1 MFQYTNYNFLYNI
14 NKFISIPMKHQFLA
28 LLIVLNIQSAFAQLA
43 IEDKAM
49 RYQQERMVFK
59 QWDRGKFEPTSG
71 WLGINPYYWLT
82 WGLHPNY
89 PNTDRRPLSSWGP
102 QTQRLGLVGAMNST
116 SNAYKLEAD
125 TLHNTALLEIT
136 NYSGIVSAAD
146 PLWILYY
153 SKELSPVL
161 EFSDAS
167 ILAPLPP
174 AVRSKVVA
182 EGLHNWFKNE
192 LSILKERINGARN
205 SNMDRGSRILAY
217 HRMLQEYRNLHAT
230 WTTRTATA
238 AANQAK
244 VRQQEKVKANDLN
257 VGSWTPASDV
267 EIAKEVLRT
276 RKF

>member
-1 MFQYTNYNFLYNI
+1 
-14 NKFISIPMKHQFLA
+14 MKT
-28 LLIVLNIQSAFAQLA
+28 LLIIITLLLLKQLSFAQLA

-59 QWDRGKFEPTSG
+59 HWDRGKFEPTSG

-89 PNTDRRPLSSWGP
+89 PNTDRRPLSAWGP

-125 TLHNTALLEIT
+125 TLRNTSLLEIT
-136 NYSGIVSAAD
+136 NYSGAVSAAD

-153 SKELSPVL
+153 SKELKPVL
-161 EFSDAS
+161 EFSDGS
-167 ILAPLPP
+167 ILGPLPA
-174 AVRSKVVA
+174 AVRSKVIS
-182 EGLHNWFKNE
+182 EGTYNWFKNE
-192 LSILKERINGARN
+192 LTVLKERINGAKT

-217 HRMLQEYRNLHAT
+217 HRMLQEYRALQAS

-238 AANQAK
+238 GANQAK
-244 VRQQEKVKANDLN
+244 VAQQEKVKNNDFN
-257 VGSWTPASDV
+257 VGSWTPNSDV

-276 RKF
+276 RKY

>member
-1 MFQYTNYNFLYNI
+1 ML
-14 NKFISIPMKHQFLA
+14 
-28 LLIVLNIQSAFAQLA
+28 VLTSYKSFAQLA

-89 PNTDRRPLSSWGP
+89 PNTDRRSLSSWGP
-102 QTQRLGLVGAMNST
+102 QTQRLGLVGAMNNT

-125 TLHNTALLEIT
+125 TLRNTSLLEIT
-136 NYSGIVSAAD
+136 NYSGAVSAAD

-153 SKELSPVL
+153 SKELKPVF
-161 EFSDAS
+161 EFSEAS
-167 ILAPLPP
+167 VLAPLTP
-174 AVRSKVVA
+174 AVRSKVIS
-182 EGLHNWFKNE
+182 EGLYSWFKNE
-192 LSILKERINGARN
+192 LTVLKERINGAKN

-217 HRMLQEYRNLHAT
+217 HRMLQEYRTLQAA

-238 AANQAK
+238 AANQSK
-244 VRQQEKVKANDLN
+244 ISQQQKAKANDLN
-257 VGSWTPASDV
+257 VGSWTPNSDV

-276 RKF
+276 RKY

>member
-1 MFQYTNYNFLYNI
+1 MKYFL
-14 NKFISIPMKHQFLA
+14 FG
-28 LLIVLNIQSAFAQLA
+28 LLLSLTFRSAFAQLA
-43 IEDKAM
+43 IEDKAV

-59 QWDRGKFEPTSG
+59 QWDRRKFEPTSG

-89 PNTDRRPLSSWGP
+89 PDTDRRPLSSWGP

-125 TLHNTALLEIT
+125 TLRNTSLLEIT
-136 NYSGIVSAAD
+136 NYSGAVSAAD

-153 SKELSPVL
+153 SKELKPVL
-161 EFSDAS
+161 EFSEAS
-167 ILAPLPP
+167 VLSPLTP
-174 AVRSKVVA
+174 AVRSKVIS
-182 EGLHNWFKNE
+182 EGLYNWFKNE
-192 LSILKERINGARN
+192 LTVLKERINGAKN

-217 HRMLQEYRNLHAT
+217 HRMLQEYRTSQAT

-238 AANQAK
+238 AANQSK
-244 VRQQEKVKANDLN
+244 ILQQEKVKANDLN
-257 VGSWTPASDV
+257 VGRWTPNSDI

-276 RKF
+276 RKY

>member
-1 MFQYTNYNFLYNI
+1 
-14 NKFISIPMKHQFLA
+14 MKSLPIIIT
-28 LLIVLNIQSAFAQLA
+28 LLLLKQLGFAQLA

-89 PNTDRRPLSSWGP
+89 SDTDRRPLSSWGP

-116 SNAYKLEAD
+116 SNSYKLEAD
-125 TLHNTALLEIT
+125 TLRNTSLLEIT
-136 NYSGIVSAAD
+136 NYSGALSAAD
-146 PLWILYY
+146 PLWLLYY

-174 AVRSKVVA
+174 AVRSKVIA

-217 HRMLQEYRNLHAT
+217 HRMLQEYRKLQAS

-238 AANQAK
+238 AANQSK

-276 RKF
+276 RKY